1 LYSGNETL
9 CGAQVGSTLAAAI
22 EDALLMLDEQAATRQ
37 RRNGTSRPCKP
48 DDGDNQ
54 IKEKDDH
61 IAHPDIVS
69 KDEKTPNFG
78 CPIQ

>member
-1 LYSGNETL
+1 
-9 CGAQVGSTLAAAI
+9 
-22 EDALLMLDEQAATRQ
+22 MLDEQAATRQ